1 MMPLTDFFL
10 SPEGRA
16 MYVKLGHNSP
26 CSDMQSP
33 EDKTLQKIYLSS
45 LPDFETAYEHWT
57 RLYESAF
64 LK

>member
-1 MMPLTDFFL
+1 
-10 SPEGRA
+10 